1 MLNMKR
7 IEPKN
12 PHAVALGRKGGQKK
26 SNRKRLAVIKNLQ
39 KANHMKRVKAVE
51 KAVEKSESFA

>member
-1 MLNMKR
+1 MPTMT
-7 IEPKN
+7 KN